1 MALKLGE
8 NEIGQAGCIE
18 LAEALG
24 TCSSM
29 KDLDLGMFVRKLLAP
44 QMAIVSHGCLGS

>member
-1 MALKLGE
+1 MIVLKLGE

-24 TCSSM
+24 RCSSM
-29 KDLDLGMFVRKLLAP
+29 KDLDLGMYIRKLPAR
-44 QMAIVSHGCLGS
+44 QIG